1 MLGESFISP
10 NLNKFKIIFMPVN
23 TLSQQTIFD
32 AAQPVSEEYEEKI
45 KNLNAARIA
54 AGTVSTMGDAAAQA
68 HYLRQNKH
76 TIVRDNKKIG
86 RNELCPCGS
95 GKKYKNC
102 CLASGKY
109 ETTHFAN

>member
-1 MLGESFISP
+1 
-10 NLNKFKIIFMPVN
+10 MPVN
-23 TLSQQTIFD
+23 TLSPQVNTELAQTIFD
-32 AAQPVSEEYEEKI
+32 TAQPVSEEYEEKI

-54 AGTVSTMGDAAAQA
+54 AGTVSTMEDAVSQA

-86 RNELCPCGS
+86 RNEPCPCGS

-102 CLASGKY
+102 CLAFGKY

>member
-1 MLGESFISP
+1 
-10 NLNKFKIIFMPVN
+10 MPVN
-23 TLSQQTIFD
+23 TLSSQANTELAQTIFD
-32 AAQPVSEEYEEKI
+32 TAQPVSEEYEEKI

-54 AGTVSTMGDAAAQA
+54 AGTVSTIEDAAAKA

-102 CLASGKY
+102 CLSSGKY

>member
-1 MLGESFISP
+1 
-10 NLNKFKIIFMPVN
+10 MPVN
-23 TLSQQTIFD
+23 TLPPQANTELAQTIFD

-45 KNLNAARIA
+45 KNLNTARIA
-54 AGTVSTMGDAAAQA
+54 AGTVSTMEDAAAQA
-68 HYLRQNKH
+68 QYLRQNKH

-86 RNELCPCGS
+86 RNEPCPCGS

>member
-1 MLGESFISP
+1 
-10 NLNKFKIIFMPVN
+10 MPVN
-23 TLSQQTIFD
+23 TLPPQTINEDLSQTIFD

-54 AGTVSTMGDAAAQA
+54 AGTVSTMEDAAVQA
-68 HYLRQNKH
+68 HYQRQNKH

-86 RNELCPCGS
+86 RNEPCPCGS

-102 CLASGKY
+102 CLSSGKY

>member
-1 MLGESFISP
+1 
-10 NLNKFKIIFMPVN
+10 MPVN
-23 TLSQQTIFD
+23 NLPPQAINEDLSQTIFD
-32 AAQPVSEEYEEKI
+32 AAQPVSEESEEKI

-54 AGTVSTMGDAAAQA
+54 SGTVSTMEDAAVQA
-68 HYLRQNKH
+68 HYQRQNKH

-86 RNELCPCGS
+86 RNEPCPCGS

-102 CLASGKY
+102 CLSSGKY